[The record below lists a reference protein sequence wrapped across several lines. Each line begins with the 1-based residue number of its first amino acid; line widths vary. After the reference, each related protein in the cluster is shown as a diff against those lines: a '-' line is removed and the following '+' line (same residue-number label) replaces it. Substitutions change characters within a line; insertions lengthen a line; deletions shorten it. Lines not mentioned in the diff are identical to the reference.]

1 MASPDIMIISR
12 KLVDE
17 QPEVAKKLATAIFK
31 GVNYTNENPD
41 DTAKTVAHYFRK
53 DPEDVLAAM
62 KQFKYFGADNWQKH
76 MKLHTGQM
84 EYLSELAG
92 RQWQD
97 RQDARRARLGEREL
111 HSEVER
117 RVSEIASNEELKARR
132 RPFDKGRRPSRAAS
146 AAQAR
151 AAASRLVCC
160 SSASCRSCSCSRSGT
175 VATERGWI
183 SPVFLPKPGRVV
195 AEAIASFASGQLL
208 KDIWMSTQ
216 RVLLGFALA
225 GVVAIPLGIVMA
237 VWAPAKAAIDPFV
250 SLLRPLPSITWIP
263 LTMLW
268 LGIGEGQKVAI
279 VFMGSWIYILLY
291 TIESTKR
298 VDPLLIR
305 AARNLGASDL
315 RVMREVILP
324 GALPGIIAGLK
335 VTLAISWSCVLSA
348 EMIAAQNG
356 LGA

>member
-1 MASPDIMIISR
+1 MS
-12 KLVDE
+12 
-17 QPEVAKKLATAIFK
+17 Q
-31 GVNYTNENPD
+31 
-41 DTAKTVAHYFRK
+41 
-53 DPEDVLAAM
+53 
-62 KQFKYFGADNWQKH
+62 
-76 MKLHTGQM
+76 
-84 EYLSELAG
+84 
-92 RQWQD
+92 
-97 RQDARRARLGEREL
+97 
-111 HSEVER
+111 
-117 RVSEIASNEELKARR
+117 IASNERAPVVLAEGA
-132 RPFDKGRRPSRAAS
+132 PVAPAGRSTGRKPVLLLISTLSVLFVLA
-146 AAQAR
+146 
-151 AAASRLVCC
+151 LWYF
-160 SSASCRSCSCSRSGT
+160 
-175 VATERGWI
+175 ATERGWV

-195 AEAIASFASGQLL
+195 AEGIANFASGQLL

-216 RVLLGFALA
+216 RVLLGFLLA
-225 GVVAIPLGIVMA
+225 GLVAVPLGIIMA
-237 VWAPAKAAIDPFV
+237 VWAPAKAAMDPFV

-315 RVMREVILP
+315 HVMLHVILP

-356 LGA
+356 LGALIWQGKDWGNLALVLVGMLCISIVVLLADKLADMLERLLLPWERHQRS

>member
-1 MASPDIMIISR
+1 MSQITS
-12 KLVDE
+12 
-17 QPEVAKKLATAIFK
+17 
-31 GVNYTNENPD
+31 NESTPG
-41 DTAKTVAHYFRK
+41 
-53 DPEDVLAAM
+53 VLAAE
-62 KQFKYFGADNWQKH
+62 GTSA
-76 MKLHTGQM
+76 LAPR
-84 EYLSELAG
+84 AG
-92 RQWQD
+92 R
-97 RQDARRARLGEREL
+97 RT
-111 HSEVER
+111 
-117 RVSEIASNEELKARR
+117 RR
-132 RPFDKGRRPSRAAS
+132 RPALLLIS
-146 AAQAR
+146 AL
-151 AAASRLVCC
+151 SVVLVL
-160 SSASCRSCSCSRSGT
+160 ALWYF
-175 VATERGWI
+175 ATERGWV

-195 AEAIASFASGQLL
+195 AEAIASFASGQLI

-216 RVLLGFALA
+216 RVLLGFLLA
-225 GVVAIPLGIVMA
+225 GVVAVPLGIIMA
-237 VWAPAKAAIDPFV
+237 VWAPAKAAMDPFV

-315 RVMREVILP
+315 HVMLHVILP

-356 LGA
+356 LGALIWQGKDWGNLALVLVGMLCISIVVLLADKLADMLERLLLPWERHQRS